1 MRARRRVQPGTHLLE
16 NPPMRI
22 PAACLALLVLA
33 TGCDREPP
41 TAEEIEDAR
50 TRVDLA
56 VRAAH
61 QARMALELLGI
72 LPVYT
77 CGEERRT
84 FVGKAAEGAQ
94 AKVSC
99 VVATTESQ
107 GDTADAVVLT
117 FPENN
122 CTVRGHTVVGQSAF
136 LYNGGKDRMDLT
148 ADLSGLKV
156 DGEPLQAKVGYG
168 TCSDEKRFWA
178 ETSGQLPGRSGN
190 NYRVDGRVGL
200 RDGLPIIGGTT
211 LVLDGPGEVSGP
223 LGTDRVTFTGLE
235 YEVGEYLPR
244 EGEALVETA
253 KGRRVKVNFSP
264 VLWRIGKV
272 EVEIDDKAP
281 VTVPIV
287 R

>member
-1 MRARRRVQPGTHLLE
+1 MR
-16 NPPMRI
+16 M

-41 TAEEIEDAR
+41 TTEEIDDAR
-50 TRVDLA
+50 IRVDLA

-61 QARMALELLGI
+61 QARMALELLGL

-94 AKVSC
+94 AKVAC
-99 VVATTESQ
+99 VVASTEAQ
-107 GDTADAVVLT
+107 GDTADAVILS
-117 FPENN
+117 FPDNN
-122 CTVRGHTVVGQSAF
+122 CSVRGHTVSGQAAF
-136 LYNGGKDRMDLT
+136 VYNGGKDRMDLI
-148 ADLSGLKV
+148 ADLRNVRV
-156 DGEPLQAKVGYG
+156 DGDALEAKVGYG
-168 TCSDEKRFWA
+168 TCSDEKRFYA
-178 ETSGQLPGRSGN
+178 EAMGALPGRSGN
-190 NYRVDGRVGL
+190 TYAVNARVGS
-200 RDGLPIIGGTT
+200 RDGLPLIGGTT
-211 LVLDGPGEVSGP
+211 LVFDGPGEVSGP

-253 KGRRVKVNFSP
+253 KGHRVRVNFSP
-264 VLWRIGKV
+264 VLWRVGKV

>member
-1 MRARRRVQPGTHLLE
+1 MRL
-16 NPPMRI
+16 

-41 TAEEIEDAR
+41 TKEEIEDAR

-61 QARMALELLGI
+61 QARMALELLGL

-84 FVGKAAEGAQ
+84 FVGKAAEGAH
-94 AKVSC
+94 AKVAC
-99 VVATTESQ
+99 VLATTEAQ

-122 CTVRGHTVVGQSAF
+122 CMVRGHTVSGQAAF
-136 LYNGGKDRMDLT
+136 LYNGGEERMDLV
-148 ADLSGLKV
+148 ANLGGLKV
-156 DGEPLQAKVGYG
+156 DGDPLQAKVGYG
-168 TCSDEKRFWA
+168 TCSDEKRFYA
-178 ETSGQLPGRSGN
+178 EASGQLPGRSDN
-190 NYRVDGRVGL
+190 LYSVDGRVGM
-200 RDGLPIIGGTT
+200 REGLPLIGGTT
-211 LVLDGPGEVSGP
+211 LVFDGPGEVSGP

-244 EGEALVETA
+244 EGEALVETS
-253 KGRRVKVNFSP
+253 KGHRVKVNFSP
-264 VLWRIGKV
+264 VLWRVGKV